1 MGNPKLLLLLL
12 MLLALDLGAAS
23 LSNELSLFLLADEMI
38 SLNNSPMEMDPSL
51 SVETRR
57 ALRGPCRFGL
67 YSGIMVVTVVVDG
80 APGGREE
87 ESDDDTTLAGA
98 PVSVA
103 PEGRSSN
110 RNPPCQLL
118 INGSIPWC
126 FVFIL

>member
-1 MGNPKLLLLLL
+1 MGNPKLLLLL
-12 MLLALDLGAAS
+12 ALDLGAS

-67 YSGIMVVTVVVDG
+67 YSGMMVVTVVVVDG

-87 ESDDDTTLAGA
+87 ESDDDDATLAGA
-98 PVSVA
+98 PVA

>member
-1 MGNPKLLLLLL
+1 MGNPKLLL
-12 MLLALDLGAAS
+12 ALDLGAS

-67 YSGIMVVTVVVDG
+67 YSGMMVVTVVVDG

-87 ESDDDTTLAGA
+87 ESDDATLGA
-98 PVSVA
+98 PVA

>member
-12 MLLALDLGAAS
+12 LIALDLGAAS

-87 ESDDDTTLAGA
+87 ESDDDDATLAGA
-98 PVSVA
+98 PVA

>member
-12 MLLALDLGAAS
+12 LLALDLGAS
-23 LSNELSLFLLADEMI
+23 LSNELSLFLLADEII

-67 YSGIMVVTVVVDG
+67 YSGMMVVVVVDG
-80 APGGREE
+80 APGGRDE
-87 ESDDDTTLAGA
+87 ESDDTTLGA
-98 PVSVA
+98 PVA

-118 INGSIPWC
+118 INGSSPWC
-126 FVFIL
+126 

>member
-1 MGNPKLLLLLL
+1 MGNPKLLL
-12 MLLALDLGAAS
+12 LLALDLGAAS

-67 YSGIMVVTVVVDG
+67 YSGMMVVTVVVVDG
-80 APGGREE
+80 APGGRDE
-87 ESDDDTTLAGA
+87 ESDEDATLVGA
-98 PVSVA
+98 PVA